1 MPAPRRCLACER
13 MPLKIDGIR
22 AVGYLE
28 GPLRTAIHRFKYSNV
43 RGLAELLGRLA
54 VESLLRY
61 DLPVDTIVPVPLH
74 QSRLA
79 ERGYNQASLLATE
92 IGSALGLPVVDDV
105 LIRVKSTTPQVGL
118 TARRRRENV
127 RGAFSCASTSLRAH
141 SILLVDD
148 VCTTGATLEA
158 CSTALR
164 EAASG
169 PVWGFV
175 LAREKWRES

>member
-1 MPAPRRCLACER
+1 MPAPRRCLSCGR
-13 MPLKIDGIR
+13 MPLRIDGIR

-43 RGLAELLGRLA
+43 RGLAEPLGQMA

-74 QSRLA
+74 RRRLA
-79 ERGYNQASLLATE
+79 ERGYNQASLLAAE
-92 IGSALGLPVVDDV
+92 IGSIAGLPLVENALV
-105 LIRVKSTTPQVGL
+105 RVKSTVPQVGL

-127 RGAFSCASTSLRAH
+127 RGAFQCTSPTLRARH
-141 SILLVDD
+141 VLLVDD

-158 CSTALR
+158 CSFALQDA
-164 EAASG
+164 EAES
-169 PVWGFV
+169 VWALV
-175 LAREKWRES
+175 LAREKWQES

>member
-1 MPAPRRCLACER
+1 MPS
-13 MPLKIDGIR
+13 KIDGIR

-74 QSRLA
+74 QHRLA
-79 ERGYNQASLLATE
+79 QRGYNQASLLAAE
-92 IGSALGLPVVDDV
+92 IGSALDLPVVDDV
-105 LIRVKSTTPQVGL
+105 LIRVKSTIPQVGL

-127 RGAFSCASTSLRAH
+127 RDAFSCISTSLRAH

-158 CSTALR
+158 CGTALR
-164 EAASG
+164 ETGSG